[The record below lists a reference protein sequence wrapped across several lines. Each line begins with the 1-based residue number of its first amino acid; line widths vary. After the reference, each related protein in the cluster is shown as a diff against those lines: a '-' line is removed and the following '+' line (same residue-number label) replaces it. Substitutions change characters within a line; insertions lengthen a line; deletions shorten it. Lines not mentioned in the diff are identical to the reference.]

1 LAAALAALAARARAA
16 VGGGADGVAAGDVLV
31 ETFVDCRY
39 HGQSHE
45 LTVPR
50 VADFPAAHRRRNG
63 YVRDDVEVE
72 VVALRARASRPAPLA
87 VTDLP
92 APPRSTV
99 TGPAV
104 AAEPDCTLWVPD
116 GWVARPVVTGAWAVT
131 RA

>member
-1 LAAALAALAARARAA
+1 
-16 VGGGADGVAAGDVLV
+16 
-31 ETFVDCRY
+31 
-39 HGQSHE
+39 
-45 LTVPR
+45 